1 MTFPKIIPQEITHL
15 PWRHFQLQGSQSRMI
30 SYLSLV
36 PRKASIPGHHLTPH
50 TTLRWRIGLL
60 RAEHHNRKLT
70 NISTM
75 DFLEEE
81 KAPLHPP
88 IPFGSYSLRWIQTWA
103 WVLGRLL
110 KLNSGLEQQ
119 HTGIGIL

>member
-15 PWRHFQLQGSQSRMI
+15 LWRCFQLQGSQSRMI
-30 SYLSLV
+30 SCLGLV
-36 PRKASIPGHHLTPH
+36 PRKASISGHHLTLH
-50 TTLRWRIGLL
+50 TTLRWHIGLL
-60 RAEHHNRKLT
+60 RVEYHNQKLT

-81 KAPLHPP
+81 KAPLCPP
-88 IPFGSYSLRWIQTWA
+88 IPFESYSLRWIQTWA

-119 HTGIGIL
+119 HTGIG